1 MKPKVLVVDDSALS
15 RRNLRQILEA
25 AGYAVEEAADGLI
38 ALELY
43 SLDKPDVVLL
53 DLVMKGMYGLEVL
66 IKLRE
71 LDADAKV
78 VVVSADIQT
87 SSHTLVEE
95 AGAKAFV
102 NKPFDKADIL
112 KAMASVLQEPPGGTY
127 R

>member
-15 RRNLRQILEA
+15 RRTLRQILEA

-112 KAMASVLQEPPGGTY
+112 KAMASVLQEPPGGPY

>member
-1 MKPKVLVVDDSALS
+1 MKPKVLIVDDSALS
-15 RRNLRQILEA
+15 RRTLRQILEP

-43 SLDKPDVVLL
+43 SLDRPDVVLL

-71 LDADAKV
+71 LDANARV

-95 AGAKAFV
+95 AGARAFV

-112 KAMASVLQEPPGGTY
+112 KAMTSVLQEPPGGTY